1 MVSHDSDRVFAG
13 SVPELYDRYLVPLI
27 FESYAADLVAR
38 LNEIDPETVLEV
50 AAGTGAVTRA
60 MAASLGESV
69 SIVSTDLN
77 QPMLDHAASVGTA
90 RPVVWQQA
98 DATALPFPNGSFDV
112 VVCQFSVM
120 FFPDR
125 RRAFSEI
132 CRVLKPG
139 GVFLFNVW
147 DRIEDNEFAEVVT
160 DALAGL
166 FPEDPPMFLPRT
178 PHGYYD
184 EAVVQADVA
193 AAGFESPARFEALEA
208 RSRAKS
214 ADDPAIAYVQGT
226 PLRNEVE
233 ALDASRVGEA
243 TAVAAEAIAAQFGSA
258 DIEGKIRGF
267 VITATRRV

>member
-1 MVSHDSDRVFAG
+1 MVARDSDMVFAG
-13 SVPELYDRYLVPLI
+13 SVPELYDRFLVPLI
-27 FESYAADLVAR
+27 FESYATDLVAR
-38 LNEIDPETVLEV
+38 LNEIGPDTVLEV
-50 AAGTGAVTRA
+50 AAGTGVVTRA
-60 MAASLGESV
+60 MAEGVPESV
-69 SIVSTDLN
+69 SIVGTDLN
-77 QPMLDHAASVGTA
+77 QPMLDYAESVGTA
-90 RPVVWQQA
+90 RPVIWQQA
-98 DATALPFPNGSFDV
+98 DVTDLPFPDESFDV

-139 GVFLFNVW
+139 GSFLFNVW
-147 DRIEDNEFAEVVT
+147 DRIEDNEFAAVVT

-166 FPEDPPMFLPRT
+166 FPEDPPMFLART

-193 AAGFESPARFEALEA
+193 AGGFASPARFEALEA
-208 RSRAKS
+208 RSRAES

-233 ALDASRVGEA
+233 AVDASQVGEA

-258 DIEGKIRGF
+258 DIDGKIRGF
-267 VITATRRV
+267 VVTATRPA